1 MITKNSQLSSDYP
14 SINIQQNVN
23 FLTKYLYA
31 NDWNAQDAIKKIVQ
45 QYRLKVSAS
54 RVDTIWLRYN
64 HLVQSQKD
72 FPAWFALM
80 KVSEFAPII
89 QIQTRYMLTDRDK
102 NGKRIYV
109 YKCGNCVKDVR
120 TVEL

>member
-54 RVDTIWLRYN
+54 RVDTI
-64 HLVQSQKD
+64 
-72 FPAWFALM
+72 
-80 KVSEFAPII
+80 
-89 QIQTRYMLTDRDK
+89 
-102 NGKRIYV
+102 
-109 YKCGNCVKDVR
+109 
-120 TVEL
+120 